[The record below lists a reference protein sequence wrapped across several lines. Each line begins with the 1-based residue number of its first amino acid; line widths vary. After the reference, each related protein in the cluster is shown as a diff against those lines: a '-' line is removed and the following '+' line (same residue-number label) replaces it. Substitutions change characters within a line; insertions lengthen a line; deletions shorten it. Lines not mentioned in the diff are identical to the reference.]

1 MRHFGSAL
9 LLCTFA
15 GHAIAHN
22 HILYECTD
30 AHGSKQFTNVP
41 ADPKTCRV
49 LSVGP
54 VNAPPT
60 APTAPPAPAA
70 APKPQT
76 KAPQVATPSTFP
88 RVDRDLQQSRDND
101 RRRILEQELGAE
113 QKLLDQAR
121 KELAEQESV
130 RLGSERNYQRVLDR
144 LEPFQ
149 KKVRQHEDNIANLRK
164 EISKIR

>member
-1 MRHFGSAL
+1 MRGLVSAI
-9 LLCTFA
+9 LCCVLA
-15 GHAIAHN
+15 GQASAHN
-22 HILYECTD
+22 HILYECAD

-41 ADPKTCRV
+41 ADPKACRV

-54 VNAPPT
+54 FNAPPVAPAGAAT
-60 APTAPPAPAA
+60 AP
-70 APKPQT
+70 KSQT
-76 KAPQVATPSTFP
+76 KSPQVATPATFP
-88 RVDRDLQQSRDND
+88 RVDREVQQSRDND
-101 RRRILEQELGAE
+101 RRRILEQELGSE
-113 QKLLDQAR
+113 QKLLDQAK

-149 KKVRQHEDNIANLRK
+149 KRVKLHEDNLANLRK

>member
-1 MRHFGSAL
+1 MRQLSLAL
-9 LLCTFA
+9 FLCAAA
-15 GHAIAHN
+15 GLAGAHN

-41 ADPKTCRV
+41 VDPKACKA

-54 VNAPPT
+54 FN
-60 APTAPPAPAA
+60 PPAPAA
-70 APKPQT
+70 PAAGAAPKPQG
-76 KAPQVATPSTFP
+76 KQPQMATPANFP
-88 RVDRDLQQSRDND
+88 RVDRELQQSRDND

-121 KELAEQESV
+121 KELAEQEAT
-130 RLGSERNYQRVLDR
+130 RHGSERNFQRMLDR

-149 KKVRQHEDNIANLRK
+149 KKVKQHEDNVANLRK
-164 EISKIR
+164 EMSKIR

>member
-1 MRHFGSAL
+1 MRCFVSGL
-9 LLCTFA
+9 LYCTLA
-15 GHAIAHN
+15 GHAAAHN

-30 AHGSKQFTNVP
+30 VHGGKQFTNVP

-60 APTAPPAPAA
+60 GSAPAPAGS
-70 APKPQT
+70 KPQT
-76 KAPQVATPSTFP
+76 KAPQIATPATFP
-88 RVDRDLQQSRDND
+88 RVDSEVQQSRDND
-101 RRRILEQELGAE
+101 RRRILEQELGSE
-113 QKLLDQAR
+113 QKLLDQAK
-121 KELAEQESV
+121 KELAEQESM

-149 KKVRQHEDNIANLRK
+149 KRVRLHEDNLANLRK